1 MTTSADADVCEL
13 LPQVGSVSNPVVE
26 TTTGRESGVRAACS
40 SGRSWVL
47 AEVRTMKRI
56 LVIDDEAWLR
66 EMVNAVLTDRGFS
79 IVEAENGKQ
88 GVVMAHEHL
97 PDLILCDV
105 NMQELDG
112 YKTLAALHEDPA
124 TAAIP
129 FILMTGYAD
138 PAGMRQGMELGADDY
153 LPKPFTAE
161 QLCGAVEARLRK
173 ASHVRQEAERRLA
186 DLRDSI
192 SLALPHE
199 LRTPLNGILA
209 YGEILSTDAESLQP
223 SEVAEMGQVIN
234 ESGRRLMRL
243 IENFLI
249 YAQLELLGS
258 DPAKTAALRKKETT
272 FPLRLIEEKARAV
285 AQHAH
290 RAEDLQLELQDIPVP
305 MAEEYLLKIVDELVQ
320 NAFKFSKPATPVRVS
335 FAATDNG
342 LVLTI
347 ADAGRGL
354 SSEQVAKVG
363 AYMQFDRKMQE
374 QQGLG
379 LGLTICRRL
388 AEMHG
393 GTLGMQSQPSVG
405 TTVRVVF
412 SKVGD

>member
-1 MTTSADADVCEL
+1 
-13 LPQVGSVSNPVVE
+13 
-26 TTTGRESGVRAACS
+26 
-40 SGRSWVL
+40 
-47 AEVRTMKRI
+47 
-56 LVIDDEAWLR
+56 
-66 EMVNAVLTDRGFS
+66 
-79 IVEAENGKQ
+79 
-88 GVVMAHEHL
+88 MARQYL

-105 NMQELDG
+105 NMQQMNG
-112 YKTLAALHEDPA
+112 YKTLAALREDPA

-153 LPKPFTAE
+153 LPKPFTAD
-161 QLCGAVEARLRK
+161 QLCGAVEARLKK
-173 ASHVRQEAERRLA
+173 AKQMRQEAERKLA

-209 YGEILSTDAESLQP
+209 YGEILSTDAESLQA
-223 SEVAEMGQVIN
+223 SEVAEMGQVIT

-258 DPAKTAALRKKETT
+258 DSAKAAALQKKETS
-272 FPLRLIEEKARAV
+272 FPVRVIEEKARAA
-285 AQHAH
+285 AQNA
-290 RAEDLQLELQDIPVP
+290 RRPGDLILELQDRPVP
-305 MAEEYLLKIVDELVQ
+305 MAEEYLSKIVDELVQ
-320 NAFKFSKPATPVRVS
+320 NAFKFSPPNSPVRITLTT
-335 FAATDNG
+335 TDNG
-342 LVLTI
+342 LSLSVS
-347 ADAGRGL
+347 DKGRGL
-354 SSEQVAKVG
+354 SAEQVTKVG

-388 AEMHG
+388 AELHG
-393 GTLGMQSQPSVG
+393 GTLAMQSQPSGG
-405 TTVRVVF
+405 TTVVVRF
-412 SKVGD
+412 PKPAA

>member
-1 MTTSADADVCEL
+1 
-13 LPQVGSVSNPVVE
+13 
-26 TTTGRESGVRAACS
+26 
-40 SGRSWVL
+40 
-47 AEVRTMKRI
+47 MKRI

-66 EMVNAVLTDRGFS
+66 EMVNAVLTHKGFGV
-79 IVEAENGKQ
+79 VEAENGSQ
-88 GVVMAHEHL
+88 GIEMAHQHL

-105 NMQELDG
+105 NMQQLDG

-173 ASHVRQEAERRLA
+173 ANHMRQEAERRLA

-209 YGEILSTDAESLQP
+209 YGEILSTDAEALQP
-223 SEVAEMGQVIN
+223 AEVAEMGQVIN

-249 YAQLELLGS
+249 YAQLELVGS
-258 DPAKTAALRKKETT
+258 DPAKAAALRKKQTP
-272 FPLRLIEEKARAV
+272 FPLRIIEEKAHTI
-285 AQHAH
+285 AQHMH
-290 RAEDLQLELQDIPVP
+290 RLGDLSLELQDVSVP
-305 MAEEYLLKIVDELVQ
+305 MAEEYLSKIVDELVQ
-320 NAFKFSKPATPVRVS
+320 NAFKFSKPNTPVRVTL
-335 FAATDNG
+335 AATDED
-342 LVLTI
+342 LVL
-347 ADAGRGL
+347 AVSDQGRGL
-354 SSEQVAKVG
+354 TPEQIAKVG

-393 GTLGMQSQPSVG
+393 GTLGVQSQPATG
-405 TTVRVVF
+405 TTVRVQF
-412 SKVGD
+412 PRLAA